1 MAQGGMSCIK
11 YILGVFNLAFFLSSI
26 GIIALCSQALGMQS
40 SLEKILDLNTV
51 YLVGI
56 IVAAVMLLILSFLG
70 CCGALRENHCMLI
83 SYGTLLMLIMIVEIA
98 LGVLVILYRYKVET
112 YATEGMNKFLD
123 KYEFGGNNTETL
135 IIDDL
140 QLNIKCCGAQNV
152 SDWTAKQGGKIPE
165 SCCGHLPAKSVDNS
179 TITTTAPEE
188 CTADKAFKKGC
199 VAAISDIITTY
210 ANPVAGVLLTV
221 GVVQLLGVIMAC
233 VFASSIKGGY
243 QVV

>member
-26 GIIALCSQALGMQS
+26 GMIALCSQAIGMPS

-51 YLVGI
+51 YLICI

-83 SYGTLLMLIMIVEIA
+83 SYGTLLLLIMVIEIA
-98 LGVLVILYRYKVET
+98 LGVMVILYRYKVEN

-123 KYEFGGNNTETL
+123 KYQFGGNNTETL

-140 QLNIKCCGAQNV
+140 QLNIKCCGAINA
-152 SDWTAKQGGKIPE
+152 SDWMKKAEHKIPE
-165 SCCGHLPAKSVDNS
+165 SCCGRLSVKGIDNS
-179 TITTTAPEE
+179 TTTTSAPES
-188 CTADKAFKKGC
+188 CTEDQAFKEGC
-199 VAAISDIITTY
+199 VAAIRCDYNIR
-210 ANPVAGVLLTV
+210 
-221 GVVQLLGVIMAC
+221 
-233 VFASSIKGGY
+233 
-243 QVV
+243 